1 MREITLTASRRRFS
15 AEPETDRDFV
25 RVGGMV
31 FRFFAL
37 FVLLVTALFAA
48 QLTPTVQESF
58 VLPFTSAI
66 AWFSATL
73 MQAWDGQ
80 VMAQGKLIWDAASG
94 FAVSIEAGCNGVE
107 AGIVL
112 TAAMLAFP
120 STWREKL
127 IGIAAG
133 MFTVQALN
141 LLRIVT
147 LFYLGQWNKT
157 WFEWAHL
164 YLWQALIMLDVLAV
178 FLFWLRWLT
187 ARRQTPAV
195 QAEASP

>member
-1 MREITLTASRRRFS
+1 MI
-15 AEPETDRDFV
+15 
-25 RVGGMV
+25 
-31 FRFFAL
+31 RFFTL
-37 FVLLVTALFAA
+37 FVAVVTALFAA
-48 QLTPTVQESF
+48 QLTPPVQTGF
-58 VLPFTSAI
+58 VLPFTSVI
-66 AWFSATL
+66 AWVSATL
-73 MQAWDGQ
+73 MQMWDDQ

-112 TAAMLAFP
+112 VGAMLAFP
-120 STWREKL
+120 ATWREKL
-127 IGIAAG
+127 IGIAVG

-147 LFYLGQWNKT
+147 LFYLGQWNET

-187 ARRQTPAV
+187 ARRQSAAV
-195 QAEASP
+195 QAEAIP

>member
-1 MREITLTASRRRFS
+1 MMT
-15 AEPETDRDFV
+15 
-25 RVGGMV
+25 
-31 FRFFAL
+31 RFFSL

-48 QLTPTVQESF
+48 QLTPLVQQGF
-58 VLPFTSAI
+58 VLPFTSGI
-66 AWFSATL
+66 AGLSATL
-73 MQAWDGQ
+73 MQVWDDQ

-112 TAAMLAFP
+112 VAATLAFP
-120 STWREKL
+120 STWVEKL
-127 IGIAAG
+127 LGIATG
-133 MFTVQALN
+133 MLTVQALN

-147 LFYLGQWNKT
+147 LFYLGQWNET

-178 FLFWLRWLT
+178 FLLWLRWLST
-187 ARRQTPAV
+187 RV
-195 QAEASP
+195 QAPSAHAEVNP

>member
-1 MREITLTASRRRFS
+1 LSGTLFAASGLRLN
-15 AEPETDRDFV
+15 AELETDRGFV
-25 RVGGMV
+25 SVGDIV
-31 FRFFAL
+31 NRFFAV
-37 FVLLVTALFAA
+37 FVFLVTTLFAA

-73 MQAWDGQ
+73 MHAWDAQ

-147 LFYLGQWNKT
+147 LFYLGQWNMT

-187 ARRQTPAV
+187 ARRQAPAAS
-195 QAEASP
+195 AEVSP